1 MMSKGKNLGTYRGF
15 YFATRRNCGGTA
27 LLAQRRSQL
36 SSGSPCGGFR
46 SGATSYVLPK
56 TASTAMVETL
66 LVVLDAMITG
76 EGEVIQEM
84 TAAGGALTP

>member
-1 MMSKGKNLGTYRGF
+1 
-15 YFATRRNCGGTA
+15 
-27 LLAQRRSQL
+27 
-36 SSGSPCGGFR
+36 
-46 SGATSYVLPK
+46 
-56 TASTAMVETL
+56 MVETL